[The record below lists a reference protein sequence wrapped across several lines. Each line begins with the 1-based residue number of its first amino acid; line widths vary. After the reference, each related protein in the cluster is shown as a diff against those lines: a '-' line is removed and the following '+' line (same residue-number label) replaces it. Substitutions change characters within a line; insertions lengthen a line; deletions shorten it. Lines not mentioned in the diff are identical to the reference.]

1 MLRPWFLALLPQLQ
15 CPHMWS
21 PQLPP
26 HMLPCHLW
34 ALNLLRSLP
43 LHLWIGLLAGE
54 WSISLGCLPGFSTY
68 PFSSANLV
76 PRRRSIVLPMW
87 MLFLL
92 SFVSIASQLVSLVCS
107 LWQKA
112 SLCLPMCISCFF
124 LSFLVVKK
132 GFVGS
137 RQAHPCVSPPA
148 LPLDL
153 SLDLPSNS
161 PPSCSSSCPSSLKPD
176 ILPLGLLP
184 DGIFGAPSIASVMA
198 MCSEA
203 IHCQCYGHVL

>member
-76 PRRRSIVLPMW
+76 PRRRSVVLPVW
-87 MLFLL
+87 MPFLL
-92 SFVSIASQLVSLVCS
+92 SFVGIA
-107 LWQKA
+107 
-112 SLCLPMCISCFF
+112 
-124 LSFLVVKK
+124 
-132 GFVGS
+132 
-137 RQAHPCVSPPA
+137 
-148 LPLDL
+148 
-153 SLDLPSNS
+153 N
-161 PPSCSSSCPSSLKPD
+161 
-176 ILPLGLLP
+176 
-184 DGIFGAPSIASVMA
+184 
-198 MCSEA
+198 
-203 IHCQCYGHVL
+203 